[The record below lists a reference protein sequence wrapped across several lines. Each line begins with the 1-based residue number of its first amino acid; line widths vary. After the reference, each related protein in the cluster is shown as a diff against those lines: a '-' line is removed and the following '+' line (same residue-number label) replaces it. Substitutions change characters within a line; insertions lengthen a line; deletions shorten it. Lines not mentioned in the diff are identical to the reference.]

1 MKKLSFF
8 SQLVLCFV
16 APAVL
21 FCAALG
27 ATFWGLWS
35 TQSDF
40 RGLMAHE
47 QAIAGALREVQTLAL
62 RANQAVRD
70 LALDRS
76 NKDAAQTLTMAHETL
91 PKDVARTVELAQGSE
106 FVDPLTG
113 IGTLIKE
120 HIAIQQKIVLQVR
133 DSPGEVI
140 MTILMEETPL
150 WAKLNAQL
158 TQQMQAATE
167 RAGARHA
174 TTEQRSTQS
183 LVVAAAFA
191 ALALTV
197 CVALSLVMVRTVR
210 RELGGEPA
218 DAKRALLRVA
228 EGDLRD
234 DVVVPASAA
243 ESLMA
248 AVQKMQ
254 ASMRG
259 MVGQVRQSSDSIGT
273 ASSEIATGNQDL
285 STRTE
290 QTAANLQQTASS
302 MEQLTGTLRQ
312 SADAARQANQL
323 ASSAAEVAERGGC
336 VVSQVVATMNE
347 INTSSRKIADIIGTI
362 DGIAF
367 QTNILALNA
376 AVEAAR
382 AGEQGR
388 GFAVVAGEVRSLA
401 QRSAEAAKEIKA
413 LIGTSVDKVD
423 SGSRLVA
430 DAGSTMTEIVAS
442 VKRVTDIIGE
452 ITAASSEQSEGIGQ
466 VNSAV
471 TQLDQMTQQN
481 AALVEESAAA
491 AESLRQ
497 QAGLLAQAV
506 GTFKVTAASA

>member
-21 FCAALG
+21 FCAALA

-35 TQSDF
+35 TQSGF
-40 RGLMAHE
+40 RSLMAHE
-47 QAIAGALREVQTLAL
+47 QAIAGALRELQTLAL

-91 PKDVARTVELAQGSE
+91 PKDVAHAAELARGSE
-106 FVDPLTG
+106 FADPLTA
-113 IGTLIKE
+113 IGALIKE

-150 WAKLNAQL
+150 WAKLNGQL
-158 TQQMQAATE
+158 AQQMQAATE
-167 RAGARHA
+167 RAGAGHA
-174 TTEQRSTQS
+174 ATEQRSTQS
-183 LVVAAAFA
+183 LVVAGAFA
-191 ALALTV
+191 ALALVV

-210 RELGGEPA
+210 RELGGDPA

-323 ASSAAEVAERGGC
+323 ASSAAEVAERGGS
-336 VVSQVVATMNE
+336 VVSQVVATMDE
-347 INTSSRKIADIIGTI
+347 INTSSKKISDIIGTI

-388 GFAVVAGEVRSLA
+388 GFAVVAAEVRSLA

-413 LIGTSVDKVD
+413 LIGASVGKVA

-466 VNSAV
+466 VNTAV
-471 TQLDQMTQQN
+471 GNLDQMTQQN

-497 QAGLLAQAV
+497 QAHLLAQAV
-506 GTFKVTAASA
+506 SSFKLSHTA